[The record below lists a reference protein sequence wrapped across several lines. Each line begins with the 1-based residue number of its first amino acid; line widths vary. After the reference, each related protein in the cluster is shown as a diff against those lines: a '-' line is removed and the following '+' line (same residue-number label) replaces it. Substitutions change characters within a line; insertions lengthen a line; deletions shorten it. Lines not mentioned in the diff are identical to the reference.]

1 MKFQWHS
8 DSSMKALLWL
18 NLTFECQLGMISC
31 ILDRSRPPRS
41 SNNIRC
47 NQCFLFEWMDIWIK
61 ISCWQT
67 IQNVDDLLEN
77 RTVSSQHTGVERL
90 IRTLCN
96 FQPVNHSWI
105 GESREFS
112 GFVFLFAFIH
122 SWLATRKNNIK
133 TYTRGSWSGRM
144 GQRSLCGAWC

>member
-47 NQCFLFEWMDIWIK
+47 NQCFLIEWMDIWIK

-67 IQNVDDLLEN
+67 IQNVDDLCLK
-77 RTVSSQHTGVERL
+77 TAQFLLSITGVERL

-96 FQPVNHSWI
+96 PTCQSLVDRRVAGI
-105 GESREFS
+105 
-112 GFVFLFAFIH
+112 FLCTFAFIH

-133 TYTRGSWSGRM
+133 YTPEARGVISGRM
-144 GQRSLCGAWC
+144 GQRSLCGVWC